1 MPTRP
6 LPRENHKTLS
16 HFMADD
22 SLNQEYL
29 DFINGVKKVWES
41 NDMLLLLG
49 EEVYSEWKEIIT
61 AEG

>member
-1 MPTRP
+1 
-6 LPRENHKTLS
+6 
-16 HFMADD
+16 MADD

-29 DFINGVKKVWES
+29 DFIDGVKKVWES

-49 EEVYSEWKEIIT
+49 KEVYSEWKEIIT